1 MKWPAAVEL
10 NFFFAK
16 NVPIHSVVGK
26 LGLGGGG
33 GGRLHRQ
40 NAEFLSWSL
49 RELRFC
55 TDKSAELQ
63 SSCNDLLE
71 NCDAIKFAFVLKCKQ
86 TQCSLSGQIMNMH
99 DLQNRFTLINHF
111 FYSLSIINSLVPGPL
126 LLRTQSLHSPP
137 PTSSIGESLCF
148 PLPPFRPISYSFP
161 CLSHVCANNANAWL
175 IVYKS
180 GEHFQV
186 QRFLITCLFYSL
198 EDLDVVSIIHIYI
211 CNKVLTSLLFRA
223 VFVNLVNISI
233 LFAYVHL

>member
-10 NFFFAK
+10 NFCVCK
-16 NVPIHSVVGK
+16 ERSHSLSGWQIGTGGVG
-26 LGLGGGG
+26 G
-33 GGRLHRQ
+33 
-40 NAEFLSWSL
+40 
-49 RELRFC
+49 C
-55 TDKSAELQ
+55 TDKMQNFCHDLLENWGFAQTKSAELQ

-99 DLQNRFTLINHF
+99 DLQNRFTLINLF

-137 PTSSIGESLCF
+137 PTSSVGERVSASPC
-148 PLPPFRPISYSFP
+148 PLSVPSAV
-161 CLSHVCANNANAWL
+161 LSHAWAMCVRTMRMHDWSYTRVGNTFRSRDSWSLVCSTLWK
-175 IVYKS
+175 IWMW
-180 GEHFQV
+180 
-186 QRFLITCLFYSL
+186 CLLY
-198 EDLDVVSIIHIYI
+198 IYI